1 MKLSNKNSW
10 GLGEEVTFINL
21 LDIQISGKKSK
32 YHVAKDLTGQANCI
46 VSY

>member
-10 GLGEEVTFINL
+10 GLGEEVTFNL
-21 LDIQISGKKSK
+21 RDIQISAKRSK